1 MLKTNTN
8 TAFALLILRGFL
20 GLVFLMQGYGKI
32 FTWGVEGVYKSAF
45 ASYETM
51 LPIFLLKAVAYFTS
65 YVELIGGL
73 LLCLG
78 IFKNY
83 ALYALGVVLLIVTF
97 GHGLS
102 QPIWDMQHVFYRL
115 IPLVALL
122 LLPEEL
128 DTFQLEKRLK
138 I

>member
-1 MLKTNTN
+1 MLKPNTN
-8 TAFALLILRGFL
+8 TSFALFTLRVFL

-32 FTWGVEGVYKSAF
+32 FSWGIDGVYQNAF
-45 ASYETM
+45 ASYESM
-51 LPIFLLKAVAYFTS
+51 LPVFLLKITAYFTS
-65 YVELIGGL
+65 YAELIGGL

-78 IFKNY
+78 IFKKY
-83 ALYALGVVLLIVTF
+83 SLYALGLVLLIVTF

-102 QPIWDMQHVFYRL
+102 QAIWDMQQVFFRL

-128 DTFQLEKRLK
+128 DKFQLEKIWK
-138 I
+138 K

>member
-1 MLKTNTN
+1 MLKANVN

-20 GLVFLMQGYGKI
+20 GLVFLMQGYGKV
-32 FTWGVEGVYKSAF
+32 FTWGVEGVYQSAF

-65 YVELIGGL
+65 YTELIGGL

-102 QPIWDMQHVFYRL
+102 QPIWDMQHVFFRL

-122 LLPEEL
+122 LIPNEM
-128 DTFQLEKRLK
+128 DKFQLEKFWRK
-138 I
+138 